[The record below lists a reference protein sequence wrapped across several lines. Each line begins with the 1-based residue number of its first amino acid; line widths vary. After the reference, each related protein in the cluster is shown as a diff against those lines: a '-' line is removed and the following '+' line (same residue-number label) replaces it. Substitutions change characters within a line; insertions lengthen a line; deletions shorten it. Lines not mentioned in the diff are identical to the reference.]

1 MGTISIEKIQVDCI
15 IGVYD
20 FERQNKQPLIIDIEF
35 DYDST
40 KACQSDHI
48 KHAIDYFQITEDIHK
63 FVSDSSYQLI
73 ESLASALADKVLLN
87 KLISNIKVKISKPE
101 ALSKANTVSFSLS
114 KPNKKN

>member
-1 MGTISIEKIQVDCI
+1 MGTISIEKIKVDCI

-20 FERQNKQPLIIDIEF
+20 VERTKKQRLYIDIEL

-73 ESLASALADKVLLN
+73 EALASAIADKVLSN
-87 KLISNIKVKISKPE
+87 KLIQRIRVKISKPE
-101 ALSKANTVSFSLS
+101 ALSKANTVSFRLS
-114 KPNKKN
+114 KSNKKN